1 MFEPINWT
9 SICRPYAIAC
19 WLLTGLFVPL
29 LLAAEAFQD
38 LLPYW
43 LSLSV
48 QAALL
53 AGMAGA
59 SWRLQRGLL
68 APNPRLGRLLARL
81 GAAYMIVAIAG
92 IASGLTLEAA
102 LWSRMRI
109 PALMHVVLA
118 GFVLT
123 ISLYHRRER
132 VPGWYAPRG
141 AIGRQCRNT

>member
-29 LLAAEAFQD
+29 LLAAEAFQGV
-38 LLPYW
+38 LPHW
-43 LSLSV
+43 FSLSV

-59 SWRLQRGLL
+59 SWRLQQGRLV
-68 APNPRLGRLLARL
+68 PNPQLGRLMAWL

-109 PALMHVVLA
+109 PALMHAVLA

-123 ISLYHRRER
+123 ISLYHRRDR
-132 VPGWYAPRG
+132 VPQWYEPLGSA
-141 AIGRQCRNT
+141 RQCRKT